1 MTPAK
6 KIGPPKGVAASTEA
20 ARMAT
25 LGGRFSDASPASTP
39 SSDTGVPTSYT
50 PPKRRRGEPAGM
62 TRRTYYLPTQVAE
75 DLDAAVEQLL
85 AATAGR
91 ATKHEAL
98 AAILTAGCRQAPTLA
113 AGLRAALLAELA
125 AQQEADQ

>member
-1 MTPAK
+1 
-6 KIGPPKGVAASTEA
+6 
-20 ARMAT
+20 
-25 LGGRFSDASPASTP
+25 
-39 SSDTGVPTSYT
+39 
-50 PPKRRRGEPAGM
+50 M
-62 TRRTYYLPTQVAE
+62 TRRTYYLPKQVAE

-98 AAILTAGCRQAPTLA
+98 AAILTAGCRQAPALA

-125 AQQEADQ
+125 GQQEAGQ